1 MSPQPPPLDEA
12 LVVAVLAG
20 GEGRRMGGIKAL
32 RPFHGRPLVA
42 HAVELARRW
51 ADHVVVAVRDPA
63 QAAGAADAPL
73 ILDRADIPGPLA
85 GLAGALDYARSLGAS
100 LLLTLP
106 CDMPRLPP
114 DLADRLA
121 AAMEAGHGVAL
132 PAIDGQLQPVCG
144 LWRVTALERLPA
156 YVASGQSSLRGFA
169 AASGLVAVEFGA
181 DAGPAFTGA
190 NTPEELERLARETP

>member
-1 MSPQPPPLDEA
+1 MSPQPTPSDDV

-20 GEGRRMGGIKAL
+20 GEGRRMGGMKAL

-51 ADHVVVAVRDPA
+51 SDLVVVAVRDPA
-63 QAAGAADAPL
+63 QVAGAVDAPL
-73 ILDRADIPGPLA
+73 TLDRADIPGPLA
-85 GLAGALDYARSLGAS
+85 GLAGALEYARGIGGG

-106 CDMPRLPP
+106 CDMPRLPS
-114 DLADRLA
+114 DLAARLA
-121 AAMEAGHGVAL
+121 AALRAEHQVAL

-144 LWRVTALERLPA
+144 LWRVTALDRLAA

-169 AASGLVAVEFGA
+169 AACGLTAVEFGA
-181 DAGPAFTGA
+181 EAAPAFTGA

>member
-1 MSPQPPPLDEA
+1 MSPQPTPLDDV

-32 RPFHGRPLVA
+32 RLFHGRPLVA
-42 HAVELARRW
+42 HAVELARHWSDR
-51 ADHVVVAVRDPA
+51 VVVVVRDPA
-63 QAAGAADAPL
+63 QVAGAVDAPL
-73 ILDRADIPGPLA
+73 TLDRAGIPGPLA
-85 GLAGALDYARSLGAS
+85 GLAGALEYVRSLGGGR
-100 LLLTLP
+100 LLTLP
-106 CDMPRLPP
+106 CDMPRLPR

-121 AAMEAGHGVAL
+121 AAMGAEHKVAL

-144 LWRVTALERLPA
+144 LWQVTALDQLPA

-169 AASGLVAVEFGA
+169 AACGLAAVEFGA
-181 DAGPAFTGA
+181 EAALAFTGA